1 MRIKTSS
8 SFVAIACSS
17 LLLFTGSA
25 LAQVKGDAERGRALA
40 AEVCV
45 ACHGV
50 DGNSPVDAFPKIAG
64 QHAEYALKQLQD
76 FAGSR
81 RESDIMRPIVDALSA
96 KDMADAAVYFSTQQP
111 APGQVDDPSMLDV
124 GQRVYDHGNP
134 DQGVPACV
142 GCHGPNGVGNAR
154 YPRLAGQ
161 YPAYVLDQMA
171 RFADGRR
178 TNDKRLMQT
187 VASRLG
193 ETETRAV
200 AEYIASLEAQK

>member
-1 MRIKTSS
+1 MRMKTIAAV
-8 SFVAIACSS
+8 FAACSS
-17 LLLFTGSA
+17 LMLVASPSF
-25 LAQVKGDAERGRALA
+25 AQVKGDAEKGRALA

-45 ACHGV
+45 ACHGA
-50 DGNSPVDAFPKIAG
+50 DGNSLVDAFPKIAG
-64 QHAEYALKQLQD
+64 QHAEYAFKQLQD

-81 RESDIMRPIVDALSA
+81 RESDIMRPIVDELSPE
-96 KDMADAAVYFSTQQP
+96 DMANAAVFFSTQTA
-111 APGQVDDPSMLDV
+111 APGQVDDPSMLAA
-124 GQRVYDHGNP
+124 GQRIYENGNP

-142 GCHGPNGVGNAR
+142 GCHGAKGVGNAR

-161 YPAYVLDQMA
+161 YPAYILDQME

>member
-1 MRIKTSS
+1 MRMKTIAAV
-8 SFVAIACSS
+8 FAACSGLMLAAGPS
-17 LLLFTGSA
+17 F
-25 LAQVKGDAERGRALA
+25 AQVKGDAEKGRALA

-45 ACHGV
+45 ACHGS
-50 DGNSPVDAFPKIAG
+50 DGNSLVDAFPKIAG
-64 QHAEYALKQLQD
+64 QHAEYAFKQLQD

-81 RESDIMRPIVDALSA
+81 RDSEVMRPIVDELSPE
-96 KDMADAAVYFSTQQP
+96 DMANAAVFFSTQTA
-111 APGQVDDPSMLDV
+111 APGQVDDPSMLAA
-124 GQRVYDHGNP
+124 GQRIYENGNP
-134 DQGVPACV
+134 DQGVPACI
-142 GCHGPNGVGNAR
+142 GCHGANGVGNAR

-161 YPAYVLDQMA
+161 YPAYILDQME

-178 TNDKRLMQT
+178 TNDTRLMQT

>member
-1 MRIKTSS
+1 MRIKTIAT
-8 SFVAIACSS
+8 VLAACSS
-17 LLLFTGSA
+17 LMLGAGSVQ
-25 LAQVKGDAERGRALA
+25 AQVKGDAEKGRALA

-45 ACHGV
+45 ACHGA

-64 QHAEYALKQLQD
+64 QHAEYAFKQLQD

-81 RESDIMRPIVDALSA
+81 RESEIMRPIVDELSA
-96 KDMADAAVYFSTQQP
+96 EDMANAAMFFSTQQ
-111 APGQVDDPSMLDV
+111 ASPGQVDDSSMLAV
-124 GQRVYDHGNP
+124 GQRVYENGNP
-134 DQGVPACV
+134 DRGVPACV

-178 TNDKRLMQT
+178 TNDKRLMQA